1 MKSTAIVIPARLDS
15 KRLPGK
21 LLLTWKRKEILRHV
35 FETAE
40 SLASGSVV
48 VWVATDNQRIKEN
61 VESWGGNV
69 FTSSGKMQNGTERVQ
84 DFAKVHKHDFY
95 INVQGDDPTLSTKVL
110 EATIDE
116 INQGK
121 FQVVTPHYQIGSP
134 ETLVDPN
141 KVKLVKDTAGRVLYF
156 SRSVIPHKIIGSG
169 VLQHNNLESEAYLG
183 HIGVYG
189 YTYLALDRYV
199 SFPESKL
206 EISEKLEQLRF
217 LENCIDIG
225 TFRVN
230 FTPSSIDCIED
241 LEYLERQ

>member
-21 LLLTWKRKEILRHV
+21 LLLTWKSKEILRHV

-40 SLASGSVV
+40 SLASRSVA
-48 VWVATDNQRIKEN
+48 VWVATDNQRIKEC

-69 FTSSGKMQNGTERVQ
+69 FISSGKMQNGTERVQ

-95 INVQGDDPTLSTKVL
+95 INVQGDDPTMSTKVL
-110 EATIDE
+110 ETTIAE
-116 INQGK
+116 INEGK
-121 FQVVTPHYQIGSP
+121 FQVVTPHYQINLV
-134 ETLVDPN
+134 ETLIDPN
-141 KVKLVKDTAGRVLYF
+141 KVKLVKDKAGKVLYF
-156 SRSVIPHKIIGSG
+156 SRSVIPYKTIESSL
-169 VLQHNNLESEAYLG
+169 LQQNNLESEVHLG

-189 YTYLALDRYV
+189 YTNLALDSYV

-217 LENCIDIG
+217 LEIGIDIG
-225 TFRVN
+225 TFKVS
-230 FTPSSIDCIED
+230 FTPCSIDCIED
-241 LEYLERQ
+241 LEYLEGR